1 MKDSKNV
8 YEILNYIDIDSEE
21 YGREA
26 LNDMEK
32 QGLKSVFRRNV
43 KREASFRKFRTVA
56 AVAAIMVMTLG
67 FLSGTSFGKNVYG
80 AAQSKIAEISYS
92 IGKALGT
99 EKDIEPYVNV
109 VNQVVEVNGVEVKLS
124 EVIIDKDE
132 LIFSLITDTNKVV
145 DGIRFN
151 WDIFI
156 NGKRLKNYGV
166 AGSSGKMGDSETV
179 FSEIY
184 LVEAKGIELN
194 ENLDIKIVLKEL
206 NYLTGTS
213 EEKIKGRWEFE
224 FTANGSELMAN
235 SYAQAVGYSFDI
247 GEQSYTLEEF
257 RCNPV
262 NQKITGKKITDKSQ
276 ASPRASY
283 DIELRGH
290 DNLGNEVVFYLAS
303 VSGEDLMF
311 RNSRGL
317 SEGDLLDEIT
327 WIALTPYAVKFP
339 EESGKMSND
348 YKQVGE
354 EFTIVLSK

>member
-8 YEILNYIDIDSEE
+8 YEILNYTDSNPEKYIKE
-21 YGREA
+21 T

-32 QGLKSVFRRNV
+32 QSLKNAFRRNV
-43 KREASFRKFRTVA
+43 KQEKGFKKLKTAA
-56 AVAAIMVMTLG
+56 AVAALLVLTLG
-67 FLSGTSFGKNVYG
+67 FLGGTNLGKNVHA
-80 AAQSKIAEISYS
+80 AAQSKIAEVSYS
-92 IGKALGT
+92 IGKVLGT

-109 VNQVVEVNGVEVKLS
+109 VNQAVEVNGVEVKLS

-132 LIFSLITDTNKVV
+132 LIFSLITDTNKAV
-145 DGIRFN
+145 DGICWFD

-166 AGSSGKMGDSETV
+166 AGGSGKMGDSQTV
-179 FSEIY
+179 FSDIY

-194 ENLDIKIVLKEL
+194 ENLDIRIVLKKLE
-206 NYLTGTS
+206 YIQGATA
-213 EEKIKGRWEFE
+213 EKIKGVWKFE

-247 GEQSYTLEEF
+247 GEQSYTLEEY

-262 NQKITGKKITDKSQ
+262 NQKITGKIRDQSR
-276 ASPRASY
+276 ALLRASY
-283 DIELRGH
+283 DLELRGH
-290 DNLGNEVVFYLAS
+290 DNFGNEVVFYLAS

-311 RNSRGL
+311 RSSWGL
-317 SEGDLLDEIT
+317 SEGDLPDEAT

-348 YKQVGE
+348 YEQVGE
-354 EFTIVLSK
+354 EFTIILAK